1 MLKQERIG
9 SGFHDFRQL
18 LGTKRMSNSTSRPM
32 DALERVI
39 QIRKKVIVP
48 AWGREDF
55 LRAASRGKHRWQE
68 TEALFGIT
76 YSMFRDAVSEI
87 APSFELAAEEKA
99 IAEAADVPG
108 MRNVNSRIAVFF
120 LKWERCSET
129 SSLSN
134 PYEPWME
141 IWEHGGA
148 FSVEHGQFVDVFD
161 QDHMPLGAVVVRRA

>member
-1 MLKQERIG
+1 
-9 SGFHDFRQL
+9 
-18 LGTKRMSNSTSRPM
+18 M
-32 DALERVI
+32 DALDRVM
-39 QIRKKVIVP
+39 QIRKRAPVP
-48 AWGREDF
+48 AWVREDF
-55 LRAASRGKHRWQE
+55 LRAASEGKKRWQD

-87 APSFELAAEEKA
+87 APSFQLTPEEKTM
-99 IAEAADVPG
+99 AEAADVPG

-120 LKWERCSET
+120 LKWERCAET
-129 SSLSN
+129 SGFPN

-161 QDHMPLGAVVVRRA
+161 HEHLPVGAVVVRRA